1 MNESVF
7 SDRVESTLLALE
19 DVFDRAESDLDYDTS
34 GGVLTVHCESGAQV
48 IFTRQTPVLQLWV
61 AAPTGG
67 FHFDYDEQA
76 QGWSRDSDQLPLGQF
91 LSDLFAG
98 LCGERLPF

>member
-7 SDRVESTLLALE
+7 NDRVESTLLALE
-19 DVFDRAESDLDYDTS
+19 DVLDLAESDLDYDTS
-34 GGVLTVHCESGAQV
+34 GGVLTVRCESGAQV

-76 QGWSRDSDQLPLGQF
+76 QVWRRDSDHLPLSDF
-91 LSDLFAG
+91 LSELFAD
-98 LCGERLPF
+98 LCAERLPF